1 MSEEFFEN
9 IEDARIVEK
18 VITEIKDDIVEI
30 LSDYHL
36 ARKTSIDVAN
46 LNEKSSSEIIDLF
59 AKIINRIGKFTD
71 YKSRIKILSKDD
83 KLSDKELSRCVF
95 ILRVLSESTIKIIK
109 DDINKLDGKFLK
121 AVRRVSKRRRR
132 RPGTRKQSRK

>member
-1 MSEEFFEN
+1 MDNEQVES

-36 ARKTSIDVAN
+36 ARKTTIDANN
-46 LNEKSSSEIIDLF
+46 LNDKSSSEIIDLF

-71 YKSRIKILSKDD
+71 YKSRIKILSRDD
-83 KLSDKELSRCVF
+83 KLSDKELSRCQF
-95 ILRVLSESTIKIIK
+95 ILKVMSANSVKIIK
-109 DDINKLDGKFLK
+109 DEINELHGTFIK
-121 AVRRVSKRRRR
+121 ANKDVPKRRRKR
-132 RPGTRKQSRK
+132 